1 MTLDSESI
9 FTKLGPILDAL
20 DEGIVILDPTGKSI
34 EQNRRAAEWEIA
46 SDPLQQDRWRR
57 LFQEFPPPKS
67 MVVSLRTP
75 FGKRRF
81 EIRSEKVPNEYGGR
95 PLTMYFFK
103 DTTDS
108 RFLQVRLK
116 RLEFLNLRSR
126 AKIRNLEMQDSL
138 TGLFNRSY
146 TSNVFSSELSRAK
159 RTESRIGVIAI
170 DIDRL
175 KVINDAFGTGQGD
188 ELIANVGKILLQN
201 SRKTD
206 IAARIGGEEFLL
218 ILPGADRQ
226 TVLERAERI
235 RDQYSLLRLQ
245 SPKGSI
251 QSTLSVGVAMFPADG
266 SSEDSLMRS
275 ANSALYVAKRSG
287 KNRVVSTGSKD

>member
-20 DEGIVILDPTGKSI
+20 DEGIVILDSAGKSI

-57 LFQEFPPPKS
+57 FFQEFPPPKS
-67 MVVSLRTP
+67 MVVSLMTP

-81 EIRSEKVPNEYGGR
+81 EIRSEKIPDGYGGQ

-103 DTTDS
+103 DNTDS

-126 AKIRNLEMQDSL
+126 AKIRNLEMQDPL

-146 TSNVFSSELSRAK
+146 TSNIFSSELSRAK

-175 KVINDAFGTGQGD
+175 KVINDTFGTGQGD

-206 IAARIGGEEFLL
+206 IAARTGGEEFLL